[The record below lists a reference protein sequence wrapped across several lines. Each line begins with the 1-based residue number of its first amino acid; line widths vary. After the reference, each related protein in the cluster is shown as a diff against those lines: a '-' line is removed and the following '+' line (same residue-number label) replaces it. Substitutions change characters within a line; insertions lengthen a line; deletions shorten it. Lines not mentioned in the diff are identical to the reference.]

1 MVRDRWGNTWQ
12 IYDQDA
18 DATCRVS
25 ASGLGYDATLIS
37 RATEGREILEQAH
50 DRLWVAEGQ
59 IVSFFGA
66 PYPTRSAI
74 VRLENGDLWV
84 WSPVKLTA
92 ELRAEV
98 DLLGPV
104 RHLVS
109 PNKLHHLYLAEW
121 KAAFPGAQLWGPRST
136 IKKRPD
142 LEFREGLQDDPPSE
156 WLPDID
162 QAWFRGSFAMDE
174 IVFLH
179 RPSATAIVADLI
191 QTFSD
196 AFLRKHWGWFGFL
209 ARLDG
214 LTQDQASAPREWRL
228 SFINRAPARRARDKV
243 LGWDCRNL
251 IVAHG
256 ERPGPIDQAFLT
268 KSFRWLGA

>member
-1 MVRDRWGNTWQ
+1 ML
-12 IYDQDA
+12 DQRHDA
-18 DATCRVS
+18 
-25 ASGLGYDATLIS
+25 
-37 RATEGREILEQAH
+37 
-50 DRLWVAEGQ
+50 LWVAEGE

-92 ELRAEV
+92 DLRAEV
-98 DLLGPV
+98 ASLGRV

-109 PNKLHHLYLAEW
+109 PNKLHHLYLEAW
-121 KAAFPGAQLWGPRST
+121 KAAFPEALLWGPQST
-136 IKKRPD
+136 IHKCRALEFQAPLQDEPPAAWRPD
-142 LEFREGLQDDPPSE
+142 L
-156 WLPDID
+156 D

-179 RPSATAIVADLI
+179 RPSSTAMVADLV

-196 AFLRKHWGWFGFL
+196 AFLRKHWGWLGFV

-214 LTQDQASAPREWRL
+214 LTEDKASAPREWRL
-228 SFINRAPARRARDKV
+228 SFTDRAPARRARDK
-243 LGWDCRNL
+243 LLNWGCPNL

-256 ERPGPIDQAFLT
+256 VLPGPIDPGYLAR
-268 KSFRWLGA
+268 SFRWLGA

>member
-1 MVRDRWGNTWQ
+1 MLDR
-12 IYDQDA
+12 
-18 DATCRVS
+18 VHES
-25 ASGLGYDATLIS
+25 
-37 RATEGREILEQAH
+37 
-50 DRLWVAEGQ
+50 LWVAAGGN
-59 IVSFFGA
+59 VSFIGI
-66 PYPTRSAI
+66 PYPTRSVIA
-74 VRLENGDLWV
+74 RFANGDLWV

-92 ELRAEV
+92 ALRSEV
-98 DLLGPV
+98 DRLGSV

-109 PNKLHHLYLAEW
+109 PNKLHHLYLHDW
-121 KAAFPGAQLWGPRST
+121 KAAYPGALLWGPQST

-142 LEFREGLQDDPPSE
+142 LRFREALKDSPPPE
-156 WLPDID
+156 WGHDID

-196 AFLRKHWGWFGFL
+196 RFLREHWGFWRFL

-214 LTQDQASAPREWRL
+214 LTEEQACAPLEWRL

-243 LGWDCRNL
+243 LGWNCQRV

-256 ERPGPIDQAFLT
+256 ERPRGNGNAVLAQ
-268 KSFRWLGA
+268 SFRWLGPNRCPDEAA

>member
-1 MVRDRWGNTWQ
+1 M
-12 IYDQDA
+12 
-18 DATCRVS
+18 
-25 ASGLGYDATLIS
+25 
-37 RATEGREILEQAH
+37 LEQTH
-50 DRLWVAEGQ
+50 DALWLAEGE

-66 PYPTRSAI
+66 PYPTRAAI
-74 VRLENGDLWV
+74 ARLERGDLWV

-92 ELRAEV
+92 GLRAEV
-98 DLLGPV
+98 DRLGPV

-109 PNKLHHLYLAEW
+109 PNKLHHLYLADW
-121 KAAFPGAQLWGPRST
+121 KAAFPEAQLWGPPST

-142 LEFREGLQDDPPSE
+142 LQFCDPLQDDPPPV
-156 WLPDID
+156 WRPDID

-179 RPSATAIVADLI
+179 RPSGTAIVADLI

-196 AFLRKHWGWFGFL
+196 AFLRKHWGWRSFL

-214 LTQDQASAPREWRL
+214 ITQDQASAPREWRL
-228 SFINRAPARRARDKV
+228 SFINRAPARRALAKV
-243 LGWDCRNL
+243 LGWQCRNL

-256 ERPGPIDQAFLT
+256 ERPGRIRQGFVDR
-268 KSFRWLGA
+268 SFRWLGA

>member
-1 MVRDRWGNTWQ
+1 M
-12 IYDQDA
+12 
-18 DATCRVS
+18 
-25 ASGLGYDATLIS
+25 
-37 RATEGREILEQAH
+37 LEQTH
-50 DRLWVAEGQ
+50 DALWIAEGD

-66 PYPTRSAI
+66 PYPTRSVI
-74 VRLENGDLWV
+74 VRFQNGDLWV

-92 ELRAEV
+92 ELRAAV
-98 DLLGPV
+98 DRLGPV

-121 KAAFPGAQLWGPRST
+121 KAAFPEARLWGPRST
-136 IKKRPD
+136 IKKRPE
-142 LEFREGLQDDPPSE
+142 LEFHGALQDDPPPE
-156 WLPDID
+156 WRPDID

-196 AFLRKHWGWFGFL
+196 TFLRDHWGWFSFL
-209 ARLDG
+209 ARFDG
-214 LTQDQASAPREWRL
+214 LTENQASAPREWRL
-228 SFINRAPARRARDKV
+228 SFIDRAPARRARDKV
-243 LGWDCRNL
+243 LGWGCEHL
-251 IVAHG
+251 VVAHG
-256 ERPGPIDQAFLT
+256 ELPSSINQAFLA

>member
-1 MVRDRWGNTWQ
+1 M
-12 IYDQDA
+12 
-18 DATCRVS
+18 
-25 ASGLGYDATLIS
+25 
-37 RATEGREILEQAH
+37 LEHVHEA
-50 DRLWVAEGQ
+50 LWVAEGEN
-59 IVSFFGA
+59 VSFFGL
-66 PYPTRSAI
+66 PYPTRCVIA
-74 VRLENGDLWV
+74 RLENGDLWV

-92 ELRAEV
+92 DLRTEV
-98 DLLGPV
+98 ARLGPV

-109 PNKLHHLYLAEW
+109 PNKLHHLYLQEW
-121 KAAFPGAQLWGPRST
+121 KAAYPEASLWGPQST
-136 IKKRPD
+136 IRKRID
-142 LEFREGLQDDPPSE
+142 LHFREALKDSPPSE

-196 AFLRKHWGWFGFL
+196 RFLREHWGSWRFL

-214 LTQDQASAPREWRL
+214 LTQDQACAPLEWRL
-228 SFINRAPARRARDKV
+228 SFINRPPARRARDKV
-243 LGWDCRNL
+243 LSWNCQRV

-256 ERPGPIDQAFLT
+256 EWPRANGNALLA

>member
-1 MVRDRWGNTWQ
+1 M
-12 IYDQDA
+12 
-18 DATCRVS
+18 
-25 ASGLGYDATLIS
+25 
-37 RATEGREILEQAH
+37 LEQVH
-50 DRLWVAEGQ
+50 ETLWVAEGE
-59 IVSFFGA
+59 IVKFYGA

-74 VRLENGDLWV
+74 ARLANGDLWI

-92 ELRAEV
+92 ELRAAV
-98 DLLGPV
+98 DRLGPV

-121 KAAFPGAQLWGPRST
+121 KAAYPEASLWGPQST
-136 IKKRPD
+136 IRKCRGLPFRAP
-142 LEFREGLQDDPPSE
+142 LEDTPPAE
-156 WLPDID
+156 WAPDID

-191 QTFSD
+191 QTFSEH
-196 AFLRKHWGWFGFL
+196 FLREHWGWWRFL

-214 LTQDQASAPREWRL
+214 LTEDKARAPLEWRL
-228 SFINRAPARRARDKV
+228 SFLNRAPARRARDKV
-243 LGWDCRNL
+243 LGWNCRAV

-256 ERPGPIDQAFLT
+256 VWPRTGGNAFLA
-268 KSFRWLGA
+268 KSFSWLGP

>member
-1 MVRDRWGNTWQ
+1 M
-12 IYDQDA
+12 
-18 DATCRVS
+18 
-25 ASGLGYDATLIS
+25 
-37 RATEGREILEQAH
+37 LEQVHEA
-50 DRLWVAEGQ
+50 LWIAEGE
-59 IVSFFGA
+59 IVSFFGIA
-66 PYPTRSAI
+66 YPTRCVIA
-74 VRLENGDLWV
+74 RLENGDLWV
-84 WSPVKLTA
+84 WSPTKLTPG
-92 ELRAEV
+92 LRAEV
-98 DLLGPV
+98 DGLGPV

-109 PNKLHHLYLAEW
+109 PNKLHHLYLQEW
-121 KAAFPGAQLWGPRST
+121 KSAYPDAALWGPQSV
-136 IKKRPD
+136 IKKRRD
-142 LEFREGLQDDPPSE
+142 LPFREALEDSPPPE

-179 RPSATAIVADLI
+179 RPSATVIVADLI

-196 AFLRKHWGWFGFL
+196 HFLREHWGVWRFL

-214 LTQDQASAPREWRL
+214 LTQDQACAPREWRM

-243 LGWDCRNL
+243 LSWNCHRV

-256 ERPGPIDQAFLT
+256 VWTRANGNAFLA

>member
-1 MVRDRWGNTWQ
+1 V
-12 IYDQDA
+12 
-18 DATCRVS
+18 
-25 ASGLGYDATLIS
+25 
-37 RATEGREILEQAH
+37 LEQVHGA
-50 DRLWVAEGQ
+50 LWVAEGGT
-59 IVSFFGA
+59 VSFFGL

-74 VRLENGDLWV
+74 ARLKNGDLWV

-92 ELRAEV
+92 ALRTEV
-98 DLLGPV
+98 DRLGPV

-109 PNKLHHLYLAEW
+109 PNKLHHLYLREW
-121 KAAFPGAQLWGPRST
+121 KAAYTEAQLWGPQTT

-142 LEFREGLQDDPPSE
+142 LRFREALRDSPPPE
-156 WLPDID
+156 WFTDID

-191 QTFSD
+191 QTFD
-196 AFLRKHWGWFGFL
+196 DNFLRENWGWWRFL

-214 LTQDQASAPREWRL
+214 LTKDQACAPLEWRL

-243 LGWDCRNL
+243 LSWNCQRV

-256 ERPGPIDQAFLT
+256 EWPRANGNAFLA
-268 KSFRWLGA
+268 KSFRWLRN

>member
-1 MVRDRWGNTWQ
+1 VALTIPQWHSRQRD
-12 IYDQDA
+12 DD
-18 DATCRVS
+18 V
-25 ASGLGYDATLIS
+25 
-37 RATEGREILEQAH
+37 LEQVH
-50 DRLWVAEGQ
+50 DALWVAEGEN
-59 IVSFFGA
+59 VSFFGL
-66 PYPTRSAI
+66 PYSTRSAI
-74 VRLENGDLWV
+74 ARLANGDLWV

-92 ELRAEV
+92 ALRGEV
-98 DLLGPV
+98 DRLGPV

-121 KAAFPGAQLWGPRST
+121 KAAYPAAKLWGPHST

-142 LEFREGLQDDPPSE
+142 LKFEAALTDSPPAE
-156 WLPDID
+156 WLGDID
-162 QAWFRGSFAMDE
+162 QAWFRGSFALDE

-196 AFLRKHWGWFGFL
+196 RFLREHWGRWRFL

-214 LTQDQASAPREWRL
+214 LTQDKACAPLEWRL
-228 SFINRAPARRARDKV
+228 SFLNRAPARRARDKV
-243 LGWDCRNL
+243 LGWNCRRV

-256 ERPGPIDQAFLT
+256 EWPRADGGAFLA